1 MSKLSALKSR
11 ANQTSYRN
19 AQQSISETPRQPA
32 VADPCREENVLP
44 TSALFEKLTRIEE
57 KLDALLSEA
66 VPQDHYSVADV
77 ARFAGR
83 AEFTVRQWCLQGR
96 IRAEKRACGRGL
108 TREWMISREELQRWR
123 SEGLL
128 PMKPQPLRRA

>member
-1 MSKLSALKSR
+1 MSNFSALKSR
-11 ANQTSYRN
+11 ANQTSHRD
-19 AQQSISETPRQPA
+19 PRQRVLESPLQPPA
-32 VADPCREENVLP
+32 ADPHREENVLP

-66 VPQDHYSVADV
+66 VPQDYYSVADV

-128 PMKPQPLRRA
+128 PTKPQPLRRA